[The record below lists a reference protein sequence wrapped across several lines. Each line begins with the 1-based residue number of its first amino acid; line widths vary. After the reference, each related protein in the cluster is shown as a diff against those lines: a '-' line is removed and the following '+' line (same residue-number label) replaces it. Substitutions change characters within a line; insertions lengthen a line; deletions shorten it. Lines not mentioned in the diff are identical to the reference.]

1 MTQIDEVIGAALKDL
16 GIKRH
21 PALLQ
26 ADGVLFV
33 KEMTTK
39 IGCVVETF
47 YSVQEL
53 SNGLL
58 RVKSFLYFFSKMK
71 DDIDILGDVNPKLEN
86 IIANII
92 LFKRK
97 LKTAPLAINYPD
109 NELQTFRFRTT
120 AVETGI
126 ELQITF
132 DINPPCN

>member
-1 MTQIDEVIGAALKDL
+1 
-16 GIKRH
+16 
-21 PALLQ
+21 
-26 ADGVLFV
+26 
-33 KEMTTK
+33 
-39 IGCVVETF
+39 
-47 YSVQEL
+47 
-53 SNGLL
+53 
-58 RVKSFLYFFSKMK
+58 MK

-86 IIANII
+86 IIANIV

-132 DINPPCN
+132 DINPPSICN